1 MVQVFKPANLR
12 VEYDVKTEM
21 RDDVSLSSDIYF
33 PIGTGPWP
41 VILIRTP
48 YNNQMP
54 ELIIESA
61 TYFAQNGYVVISQDV
76 RGRFDS
82 DGIFE
87 PWVNEFNDG
96 YDTIEWIGKQPW
108 CNGNVGMHGP
118 SYVGNVQWQAAAMN
132 SKYLK
137 AIVPRVIGDNLHE
150 APHYQGGA
158 LQLGWTATWSF
169 RMGGRTAQDIDI
181 YDWTQVFHTLP
192 LQDLPKTAGKS
203 LNFYDDWM
211 KHPNYDEYW
220 KKLAIKERYS
230 DIKIPILQIGGW
242 YDFFTA
248 GTLNNFVGMKENGG
262 SELARKYQRA
272 IIGPWTHSFV
282 GKLTYAGNT
291 DYSSTASIALLE
303 IELAWFAH
311 WLKEAQNKAEL
322 EAPLKLFIMGSNKW
336 RDEYE
341 WPLKRTNF
349 TSWYFHS
356 SGNANSAAGFGTLSK
371 EKPDKETP
379 DYFTY
384 NPMFPVPT
392 KGGCNCCDPHIIPW
406 GSYDQREVQARSD
419 VLVYTS
425 DKLDKP
431 MEVTGPITVKLFA
444 STDCLDTDFTAKL
457 VDVYPDGRAL
467 NLCDGIIRA
476 RYRNSTVK
484 QELLEP
490 NKIYE
495 FTIDLWPTSNVFKP
509 GHKIRVDISSSNF
522 PRFDRNT
529 NTGNNINSD
538 SDLKTANQTVYHE
551 TGLLSQIILP
561 TIPN

>member
-1 MVQVFKPANLR
+1 M
-12 VEYDVKTEM
+12 
-21 RDDVSLSSDIYF
+21 
-33 PIGTGPWP
+33 
-41 VILIRTP
+41 
-48 YNNQMP
+48 
-54 ELIIESA
+54 
-61 TYFAQNGYVVISQDV
+61 
-76 RGRFDS
+76 
-82 DGIFE
+82 
-87 PWVNEFNDG
+87 
-96 YDTIEWIGKQPW
+96 
-108 CNGNVGMHGP
+108 
-118 SYVGNVQWQAAAMN
+118 
-132 SKYLK
+132 
-137 AIVPRVIGDNLHE
+137 
-150 APHYQGGA
+150 
-158 LQLGWTATWSF
+158 
-169 RMGGRTAQDIDI
+169 
-181 YDWTQVFHTLP
+181 
-192 LQDLPKTAGKS
+192 
-203 LNFYDDWM
+203 
-211 KHPNYDEYW
+211 
-220 KKLAIKERYS
+220 
-230 DIKIPILQIGGW
+230 
-242 YDFFTA
+242 
-248 GTLNNFVGMKENGG
+248 
-262 SELARKYQRA
+262 
-272 IIGPWTHSFV
+272 
-282 GKLTYAGNT
+282 
-291 DYSSTASIALLE
+291 E
-303 IELAWFAH
+303 IELAWFDH

-406 GSYDQREVQARSD
+406 GSYDQREVEARSD

>member
-1 MVQVFKPANLR
+1 
-12 VEYDVKTEM
+12 
-21 RDDVSLSSDIYF
+21 
-33 PIGTGPWP
+33 
-41 VILIRTP
+41 
-48 YNNQMP
+48 MP

-61 TYFAQNGYVVISQDV
+61 TYFAQNGYVVVSQDV

-96 YDTIEWIGKQPW
+96 YDTIEWIGKQTW
-108 CNGNVGMHGP
+108 CNGSVGMHGP

-192 LQDLPKTAGKS
+192 LEDLPKLAGKK
-203 LNFYDDWM
+203 LDFYDDWM
-211 KHPNYDEYW
+211 KHPSYDEYW
-220 KKLAIKERYS
+220 EKLAIKERYS

-248 GTLNNFVGMKENGG
+248 GTLNNFVGMKEKGG

-291 DYSSTASIALLE
+291 DYSATASIDILE
-303 IELAWFAH
+303 IELAWFDH
-311 WLKEAQNKAEL
+311 WLKGVENKSEL
-322 EAPLKLFIMGSNKW
+322 EPPLKLFIMGSNKW

-341 WPLKRTNF
+341 WPLKRTNY
-349 TSWYFHS
+349 TTWYFHS
-356 SGNANSAAGFGTLSK
+356 DGDANSAAGCGNLSTVR
-371 EKPDKETP
+371 PNKETP
-379 DYFTY
+379 DQFTY

-406 GSYDQREVQARSD
+406 GSYDQREVEARSD

-425 DKLDKP
+425 KELDKP
-431 MEVTGPITVKLFA
+431 IEVTGPITVKLFA

-457 VDVYPDGRAL
+457 VDVYPDGQAL
-467 NLCDGIIRA
+467 NLCDGIVRA
-476 RYRNSTVK
+476 RYRNSTANPK
-484 QELLEP
+484 LLEP

-495 FTIDLWPTSNVFKP
+495 FNIDLWPTSNVFKT

-538 SDLKTANQTVYHE
+538 SDLKIANQTIYHE
-551 TGLLSQIILP
+551 PEMLSQIILP
-561 TIPN
+561 IIPD